1 MCYNTIRKR
10 ANFKITLCSSQGQKQ
25 GGYVMS
31 YAIIRNAKYKSENL
45 KGIYRHNERKNT
57 NYSNKNIDKD
67 KSYLNYSLKSP
78 QFTYEKEFQ
87 RIRKEYNLKGQIKT
101 VSNIVCE
108 YIITSDK
115 AFFDTIGKDE
125 TKRFFETAY
134 KFVSEYKDLGEQYIL
149 SAKVHMD
156 EETPHMHLVFIPIV
170 HTKDKKGN
178 AINKIACSEFWK
190 AKDSYRQLQDAFY
203 NYMVENSFDLERGN
217 PSEKVHLSVKDYKNI
232 TNFEESKTLLKDI
245 KIELPEVPDISNFR
259 WTIKNR
265 DEKIQEQIIKPKDKA
280 IQELQ
285 EQNALLTLALNRQ
298 IKTVD
303 KAIKHEKDIKP
314 ILDENAELKEKC
326 ENLENNYNSRLQEET
341 RQIKNKYE
349 EQISYLENENNF
361 LKNIINTLQKTVHKF
376 IEWVCIKFS
385 ITDEESF
392 VRKFENENDIY
403 LDPEK
408 QIEHEEEL
416 EGEYEM

>member
-1 MCYNTIRKR
+1 
-10 ANFKITLCSSQGQKQ
+10 
-25 GGYVMS
+25 MS

-67 KSYLNYSLKSP
+67 KSDLNYSLKSP

-115 AFFDTIGKDE
+115 ALFETIGEDE
-125 TKRFFETAY
+125 TRRYFETAY
-134 KFVSEYKDLGEQYIL
+134 KFVCNYKDLGEQYIL

-156 EETPHMHLVFIPIV
+156 EETPHMHLVFIPVV

-178 AINKIACSEFWK
+178 DIDKIACSEFWK

-203 NYMVENSFDLERGN
+203 NYMIANNFELERGN
-217 PSEKVHLSVKDYKNI
+217 PSEKVHLSVEDYKNI
-232 TNFEESKTLLKDI
+232 TNFEESKTLFKDI
-245 KIELPEVPDISNFR
+245 NIELPEVPDISNFR

-265 DEKIQEQIIKPKDKA
+265 DEKIQEQIIKPKDQA
-280 IQELQ
+280 IQELK
-285 EQNALLTLALNRQ
+285 EQNFMLTMALNKQ

-303 KAIKHEKDIKP
+303 KAIKYEKNIKP
-314 ILDENAELKEKC
+314 ILDENAELKVKC
-326 ENLENNYNSRLQEET
+326 ETLENDYNTKLEEVT
-341 RQIKNKYE
+341 KKIKNKYE
-349 EQISYLENENNF
+349 EHISYLENENNF
-361 LKNIINTLQKTVHKF
+361 LKKVINTLQKTVHKF

-385 ITDEESF
+385 ITDAESF
-392 VRKFENENDIY
+392 VRKFEIENDIY

-416 EGEYEM
+416 KDEYEM

>member
-1 MCYNTIRKR
+1 
-10 ANFKITLCSSQGQKQ
+10 
-25 GGYVMS
+25 MS

-45 KGIYRHNERKNT
+45 KGIYRHNERRNT

-87 RIRKEYNLKGQIKT
+87 KIRKEYNLKGQIKT

-115 AFFDTIGKDE
+115 AFFETIGEVE
-125 TKRFFETAY
+125 TRRYFETAY
-134 KFVSEYKDLGEQYIL
+134 KFVCNYKDLGEQYIL

-156 EETPHMHLVFIPIV
+156 EETPHMHLVFIPVV
-170 HTKDKKGN
+170 HTQDKNGN
-178 AINKIACSEFWK
+178 NIDKIACSEFWK

-203 NYMVENSFDLERGN
+203 NYMIANNFELERGN
-217 PSEKVHLSVKDYKNI
+217 PSEKVHLSVEDYKNI
-232 TNFEESKTLLKDI
+232 TNFEESKTLLQDV
-245 KIELPEVPDISNFR
+245 KIELPETPDITSFKK
-259 WTIKNR
+259 IMINR

-280 IQELQ
+280 IQELKD
-285 EQNALLTLALNRQ
+285 QNFLLTMALNKQ

-303 KAIKHEKDIKP
+303 KAIKYEKDIKP

-341 RQIKNKYE
+341 RKIENKYE

-361 LKNIINTLQKTVHKF
+361 LKNIINTLQKTIHKF

-392 VRKFENENDIY
+392 VTKFEIKNDIY

-408 QIEHEEEL
+408 QIENEQEL
-416 EGEYEM
+416 EYEEMEW

>member
-1 MCYNTIRKR
+1 
-10 ANFKITLCSSQGQKQ
+10 
-25 GGYVMS
+25 MS

-45 KGIYRHNERKNT
+45 KGIYRHNERRNT

-67 KSYLNYSLKSP
+67 KTYLNYSLKSP

-156 EETPHMHLVFIPIV
+156 EETPHMHLVFIPVV
-170 HTKDKKGN
+170 HTQDKNGN
-178 AINKIACSEFWK
+178 NIDKIACSEFWK

-203 NYMVENSFDLERGN
+203 NYMVANNFELERGN
-217 PSEKVHLSVKDYKNI
+217 PSEKVHLSVEDYKNI

-245 KIELPEVPDISNFR
+245 KIELPEVPDISDFR

-280 IQELQ
+280 IQELK
-285 EQNALLTLALNRQ
+285 EQNFLLTMALNKQ

-303 KAIKHEKDIKP
+303 KAIKYEKDIKP

-326 ENLENNYNSRLQEET
+326 ENLENSYNAKLQKET
-341 RQIKNKYE
+341 KKIESKYE

-361 LKNIINTLQKTVHKF
+361 LKNIINTLQKTIHKF

-385 ITDEESF
+385 ITDEDSF
-392 VRKFENENDIY
+392 VRKFELENDTY

-416 EGEYEM
+416 EYEEMEW